1 MLVLCVQD
9 SFERLKRAKDDQT
22 ASWLE
27 IIDEGCNEDVILA
40 IVGNKVD
47 MESNE
52 MVHTVHAFSMR
63 WCMHSAWDGA
73 CIQHEMVHTFSYY
86 FSFLCNSCTTLC
98 VAAVQLIQ
106 LALWHKRIVYYCT
119 QSRMLAPPLWESGSG
134 SLSLV
139 QQLTFGLTIQT
150 ADCMYLNSVTC
161 RWMLCCVTGSVPA
174 PNDNACKL
182 TQRHC
187 SG

>member
-63 WCMHSAWDGA
+63 WCMHSA
-73 CIQHEMVHTFSYY
+73 
-86 FSFLCNSCTTLC
+86 
-98 VAAVQLIQ
+98 
-106 LALWHKRIVYYCT
+106 
-119 QSRMLAPPLWESGSG
+119 
-134 SLSLV
+134 
-139 QQLTFGLTIQT
+139 
-150 ADCMYLNSVTC
+150 
-161 RWMLCCVTGSVPA
+161 
-174 PNDNACKL
+174 
-182 TQRHC
+182 
-187 SG
+187 